1 MDHPEQSPQP
11 HLPPLSPDPT
21 EPALAVRDLTKM
33 FGDQTAVDR
42 LSLDIPRGALYGIV
56 GPNGAGK
63 TTMITLATG
72 LARPDA
78 GRAWIAGHDVWADP
92 QPAKQSMGLLVD
104 GIPVFDRL
112 SGPEYLSY
120 LGGLRRM
127 DPAVVQERSTELLDA
142 LGLTTAGDKRIV
154 DYSAGMTKKIL
165 LAGALLH
172 DPDVL
177 ILDEPL
183 EAVDPVSGRL
193 IQQILRDYARR
204 GGTVVLSSHVM
215 ELVEGLCD
223 HVAIINDGRVL
234 TAGHVDEVRRGRSLV
249 DTFIGFVGGGQ
260 LQEGSL
266 GWLRGGDRV
275 DQNGLGEGRA

>member
-1 MDHPEQSPQP
+1 MNSFSP
-11 HLPPLSPDPT
+11 HLPRLEPDPT
-21 EPALAVRDLTKM
+21 TPALALRGLSKL
-33 FGDQTAVDR
+33 FGDMAAVDH
-42 LSLDIPRGALYGIV
+42 LSLDIPRGSIYGIV

-63 TTMITLATG
+63 TTMISLATG
-72 LARPDA
+72 LSRPNS
-78 GRAWIAGHDVWADP
+78 GQSWICGHDIWSEP
-92 QPAKQSMGLLVD
+92 MKAKESMGLLVD
-104 GIPVFDRL
+104 GIPVFERL

-127 DPAVVQERSTELLDA
+127 DPAQVQDRSMELLDA
-142 LGLTTAGDKRIV
+142 LGLTDADEKFIV

-172 DPDVL
+172 DPEIL

-193 IQQILRDYARR
+193 IQQILRDYASR

-223 HVAIINDGRVL
+223 HVAIIDQGRVL
-234 TAGHVDEVRRGRSLV
+234 TAGHVDEVRQGRSLV
-249 DTFIGFVGGGQ
+249 ETFIGFVGGGQ
-260 LQEGSL
+260 LRDGSL
-266 GWLRGGDRV
+266 GWLRGG
-275 DQNGLGEGRA
+275 ERA